1 MKSFLFMIFIVFTS
15 NKYKTQG
22 VIVNRTKNN
31 LTISSNK
38 QWCENTNN
46 EALLRF
52 FEKKT
57 NICDMEISD
66 HQYSIKL
73 DESTEALAKIMAHP
87 SVTDDQFR
95 TAAEKLILAFES
107 NNLHSKAILVLE
119 RLATRFSTDTNILN
133 KLEGLYQK
141 IRLNADANVRADQMY
156 RKSLRIKTHDGYNL
170 FHRGYLIY
178 ASETEK
184 EKDESERL
192 KIIERGVDLM
202 IKGLEAKDANFLV
215 QFNFCTL
222 DDALNRLGKIEESD
236 KVFQDAIDLQLL
248 SNFWQRSRN
257 VITSIVSKPF
267 WSLEETKLA
276 VPLEYVKKNWKII
289 WKEAVDIF
297 NQNLYTK
304 YEESQII
311 KGSFHV
317 YMLYKLGKRIE
328 SNCLNAPFTCKLVK
342 NIPNISKNRHG
353 DVKFTLMEADTHIAS
368 HSAPTICRLR
378 IHIGLDVPLQP
389 KEEDKSEYPSRIR
402 VTNQYNTWKN
412 GEMMIF
418 DDSFDHEVWHN
429 DAKNRT
435 RLILIMDIWH
445 PQLTEMQIATL

>member
-1 MKSFLFMIFIVFTS
+1 
-15 NKYKTQG
+15 
-22 VIVNRTKNN
+22 
-31 LTISSNK
+31 
-38 QWCENTNN
+38 
-46 EALLRF
+46 
-52 FEKKT
+52 
-57 NICDMEISD
+57 
-66 HQYSIKL
+66 
-73 DESTEALAKIMAHP
+73 
-87 SVTDDQFR
+87 
-95 TAAEKLILAFES
+95 
-107 NNLHSKAILVLE
+107 
-119 RLATRFSTDTNILN
+119 
-133 KLEGLYQK
+133 
-141 IRLNADANVRADQMY
+141 MY
-156 RKSLRIKTHDGYNL
+156 RKALRIKTHDGYDS

-202 IKGLEAKDANFLV
+202 IKGLEAKDANFLA

-236 KVFQDAIDLQLL
+236 KVFQDAVDLQLL

-257 VITSIVSKPF
+257 VITSIASKPF
-267 WSLEETKLA
+267 RSLEETKLA
-276 VPLEYVKKNWKII
+276 IPLEYVKKNRKII
-289 WKEAVDIF
+289 RKEAVDIF

-328 SNCLNAPFTCKLVK
+328 NNCLNAPFTCKLVE
-342 NIPNISKNRHG
+342 NIPNISENRHG

-368 HSAPTICRLR
+368 HSAPTNCRLR

-389 KEEDKSEYPSRIR
+389 KDEDKSEYPSRIR